1 MRIGYACINTRIDCR
16 ATHTFRLKSYS
27 VERLQETVRGN
38 LDCLL
43 RILQYNRDHHLFFFR
58 IGSQLV
64 PFASHPVNQF
74 HWQEYFAPRF
84 RAIGQ
89 FVTAHGMRLSMHPD
103 QFILINSPDEGVFER
118 SVAELRYHVQ
128 VLDLMEL
135 PPSAKV
141 QIHVGGV
148 YDDRETS
155 LQRFIT
161 RYASL
166 EPAIRKRLV
175 IENDDVSY
183 PFADCLTLHRATGVP
198 VVFDCFHHSVLNR
211 GESLAEVMPAF
222 VATWGAGEGPPLA
235 HYSSQQ
241 PGERAGRH
249 AETIDLL
256 DFEGFLQATKP
267 YDLDIMLEIK
277 DKEASAL
284 RALAV
289 AQNDERFVANCI
301 RATSVGD

>member
-1 MRIGYACINTRIDCR
+1 MDCR

-27 VERLQETVRGN
+27 IERLQETVREN

-43 RILQYNRDHHLFFFR
+43 RILQYNRDHDLFFFR

-74 HWQEYFAPRF
+74 NWQEYFVPRF
-84 RAIGQ
+84 RAIGR
-89 FVTAHGMRLSMHPD
+89 FALEHEMRLSMHPD

-128 VLDLMEL
+128 VLDLMGL

-141 QIHVGGV
+141 MIHVGGV
-148 YDDRETS
+148 YQDRETS
-155 LQRFIT
+155 LHRFIE
-161 RYASL
+161 RYALL
-166 EPAIRKRLV
+166 EPAIRQRLV

-198 VVFDCFHHSVLNR
+198 VVFDCFHHSILNR
-211 GESLAEVMPAF
+211 GESLAEVMPLFA
-222 VATWGAGEGPPLA
+222 ATWKAEDGLPLS

-241 PGERAGRH
+241 PDERAGKH
-249 AETIDLL
+249 ADTIDLS
-256 DFEGFLQATKP
+256 DFERFLQMTKP

-284 RALAV
+284 RAIDV
-289 AQNDERFVANCI
+289 ARDDGRFVAN
-301 RATSVGD
+301 RVAVKT

>member
-1 MRIGYACINTRIDCR
+1 MDCR

-27 VERLQETVRGN
+27 IERLQETVRQN

-43 RILQYNRDHHLFFFR
+43 RILQYNRDHDLLFFR

-74 HWQEYFAPRF
+74 DWQEYFAPRF
-84 RAIGQ
+84 QAIGR
-89 FVTAHGMRLSMHPD
+89 FAMEHEMRLSMHPD

-128 VLDLMEL
+128 VLDLMGL

-141 QIHVGGV
+141 MIHVGGV
-148 YDDRETS
+148 YEDRQAS

-161 RYASL
+161 RYSLL
-166 EPAIRKRLV
+166 EPAIRKRLA

-183 PFADCLTLHRATGVP
+183 PFADCLTLHQATGVP
-198 VVFDCFHHSVLNR
+198 VVFDCFHHSILNQ
-211 GESLAEVMPAF
+211 GESVAEVMPSF
-222 VATWGAGEGPPLA
+222 VATWEAQDGPPLS

-241 PGERAGRH
+241 PDERTGKH
-249 AETIDLL
+249 ADTIDLV
-256 DFEGFLQATKP
+256 DFERFLQVTKP
-267 YDLDIMLEIK
+267 YDLDIMLEVK

-284 RALAV
+284 RAISV
-289 AQNDERFVANCI
+289 ARNDERFVAS
-301 RATSVGD
+301 RVATGP

>member
-1 MRIGYACINTRIDCR
+1 MDCR

-27 VERLQETVRGN
+27 IERLQETVRQN

-43 RILQYNRDHHLFFFR
+43 RILQYNRDHDLFFFR

-74 HWQEYFAPRF
+74 DWQDYFAPRL
-84 RAIGQ
+84 RAIGR
-89 FVTAHGMRLSMHPD
+89 FALEHEMRLSMHPD
-103 QFILINSPDEGVFER
+103 QFILINSPDEGVLER

-128 VLDLMEL
+128 VLDLMGL
-135 PPSAKV
+135 PTSAKV
-141 QIHVGGV
+141 MIHVGGV

-155 LQRFIT
+155 LQRFIE
-161 RYASL
+161 RYVLL

-175 IENDDVSY
+175 IENDDVNY

-198 VVFDCFHHSVLNR
+198 VVFDCFHHSILNR
-211 GESLAEVMPAF
+211 GESLAEVIPLF
-222 VATWGAGEGPPLA
+222 VATWGGEHGLPLS

-241 PGERAGRH
+241 PEERAGKH
-249 AETIDLL
+249 TDTIDLS
-256 DFEGFLQATKP
+256 DFKRYLQMTKP

-284 RALAV
+284 RAIGIARD
-289 AQNDERFVANCI
+289 DERFVAN
-301 RATSVGD
+301 RAEVRG